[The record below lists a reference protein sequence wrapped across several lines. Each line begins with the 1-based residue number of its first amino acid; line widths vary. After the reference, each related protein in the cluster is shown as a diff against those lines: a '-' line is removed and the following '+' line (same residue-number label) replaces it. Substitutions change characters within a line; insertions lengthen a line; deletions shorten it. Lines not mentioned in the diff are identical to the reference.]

1 MFVQH
6 DSATAQEDPNNP
18 PSHPSP
24 SPDVLSQPQ
33 SIPPPEM
40 VPVQPTPPD
49 PLPDQPVQTASEVV
63 AQLSQF
69 GISLPVSSAALAG
82 FNPETAALQQST
94 ATLGQQISS
103 YSMIVNNTQPIAQ
116 MNDVLSS
123 METCLF
129 NGHQETPHGVPNYH
143 HGQQLDAADL
153 AAAFQQQSLPPPHEI
168 VQPTTAMAAPMYND
182 ATSTA
187 AYGSNTPTATPS
199 TIIIR
204 EDMNS
209 GEERPAKRPRK
220 ESIDIGIQCEVGH
233 ETLVALRE
241 EEEQAQAEEGGDTYT
256 PTGLEIGADALH
268 VTNDSNQQ
276 ILLLQQ
282 GGFHEGGERQYA
294 TETEGGVLM
303 PSNGSVSAEALLS
316 PQDPLR
322 DDKVVHKYPC
332 EVDNCAKA
340 YIHRK
345 DLIRHMKIRHGV
357 SPKKLEP
364 VAMETPEKPY
374 ICSVGFCGRS
384 YFHMKDLRRHQRQCH
399 TVGLSAFEDTLPDSI
414 LDTGVESKSQLRYP
428 CDFPGCIRSY
438 VHKKDLVR
446 HKRLYHKDSSSK
458 PTVPFPI
465 RYSETELKRIRQEV
479 KVEIDRMVDK
489 IRLDS
494 TGSTASTASGGEDP
508 PNSAPAM
515 ETEVNE
521 SELASSV
528 STAQVMESL
537 NNASMSN
544 ATGRFHPSSLI
555 SSVANAIIGTV
566 PLSSTSTVV
575 THSREATAVS
585 NLPLASDLLALQEA
599 VSQEQQQQIL
609 QSLSEAPAQLVSKVS
624 TPQQQQLVLGT
635 SSGIYSTTGYN
646 IGGTFTPGGENGVYT
661 DSHTLSNSHYPHDHP
676 VQLATEHQNTTNS
689 ADQYDPTA
697 VLNTLA
703 ASTSNGMQTDSLQC
717 VTQLLT
723 SPTAP
728 ETAELAQGSF

>member
-6 DSATAQEDPNNP
+6 NSVATQEETNNPP

-24 SPDVLSQPQ
+24 SPDLLSQPQ

-40 VPVQPTPPD
+40 VPVQPTPPE

-82 FNPETAALQQST
+82 FNPETTALQQST
-94 ATLGQQISS
+94 TTLGQQISN
-103 YSMIVNNTQPIAQ
+103 YSMMLNNTQPIPQ
-116 MNDVLSS
+116 MNDVLTS

-129 NGHQETPHGVPNYH
+129 NGHQETAHGVPHYQ
-143 HGQQLDAADL
+143 HGQQLDAAEL
-153 AAAFQQQSLPPPHEI
+153 AAAFQQQSLPPSHE
-168 VQPTTAMAAPMYND
+168 VAQPTMAMATSMYND
-182 ATSTA
+182 TTTTTAYSNNAPTS
-187 AYGSNTPTATPS
+187 TPS

-256 PTGLEIGADALH
+256 ETGLEIGADALQ
-268 VTNDSNQQ
+268 VTDDSNQQ

-282 GGFHEGGERQYA
+282 GGYHEGGGRQYA
-294 TETEGGVLM
+294 TETERTVMM
-303 PSNGSVSAEALLS
+303 PSNGSVPAEALLS
-316 PQDPLR
+316 PTDPLR
-322 DDKVVHKYPC
+322 DDKVIHKYPC

-399 TVGLSAFEDTLPDSI
+399 TVGLNAFEDSLPDSM

-458 PTVPFPI
+458 PSVPFPI

-521 SELASSV
+521 SGLASSV
-528 STAQVMESL
+528 SAPQVMESL

-544 ATGRFHPSSLI
+544 AAGEFHPSSLI

-575 THSREATAVS
+575 THSREATVVS
-585 NLPLASDLLALQEA
+585 SLPSASDLLALQEA

-609 QSLSEAPAQLVSKVS
+609 QSLSETPAQLVSKVS
-624 TPQQQQLVLGT
+624 MPQQQQQLDLGT

-646 IGGTFTPGGENGVYT
+646 IGGAFTHAGENGVYT
-661 DSHTLSNSHYPHDHP
+661 DSHSLSNSQYPHN
-676 VQLATEHQNTTNS
+676 HQNTTNS
-689 ADQYDPTA
+689 TEQYDPTA

-703 ASTSNGMQTDSLQC
+703 ASSSNEMQTDSLHS
-717 VTQLLT
+717 VTQLLAA
-723 SPTAP
+723 PTGS
-728 ETAELAQGSF
+728 ETTELTQGSF